1 MPGSDPIPPLAIF
14 TAIHNGANYSAGLL
28 DGQHVEV
35 KDDAWQLTTDTA
47 CTLHAA
53 AYEAM
58 YLGTIEGALIKVGDV
73 RHRLEAVGG
82 VARLGAP

>member
-14 TAIHNGANYSAGLL
+14 NAIHNGATYADGLL
-28 DGQHVEV
+28 DGRHVEV

-58 YLGTIEGALIKVGDV
+58 QLGTIEGALIKVGDA